1 MKLFREILIYAALAV
16 VLAYGAQ
23 QLEGVSVGRIDSDA
37 ESFFEFFNKDPRNPG
52 P

>member
-16 VLAYGAQ
+16 VLAYGAR
-23 QLEGVSVGRIDSDA
+23 QLEGVSVGRIGSDA
-37 ESFFEFFNKDPRNPG
+37 ESFLDFFDKDPRDPK